1 MQGEITFLQ
10 TIFDRTLSPGFGEF
24 TSLAR
29 SDVHSCLIN
38 VMITIS
44 AALLSETLRK
54 WEGVVDL
61 RRSSVYMRGDH
72 LVKHIINTWSSECTV
87 LHTILCLDFRS

>member
-29 SDVHSCLIN
+29 ERT
-38 VMITIS
+38 MIM
-44 AALLSETLRK
+44 LRFS
-54 WEGVVDL
+54 
-61 RRSSVYMRGDH
+61 RSR
-72 LVKHIINTWSSECTV
+72 E
-87 LHTILCLDFRS
+87 